1 MKTVKK
7 KSILLVVAMM
17 LVLSLTV
24 GLTLA
29 YFSDYEAA
37 KGGASIALG
46 GQTEVEENVTDK
58 EKVVWINNIGETN
71 AVVRVAIY
79 MPEALEKVENSITFE
94 NASDWVKDGDF
105 YYYTKV
111 LEPGKSTSRITA
123 KTTVPDDVQ
132 LGDGFDVVVVHES
145 DQAVYN
151 ESNKVVLPDG
161 WADHIN

>member
-46 GQTEVEENVTDK
+46 GQTEIEENVTDK
-58 EKVVWINNIGETN
+58 EKVVQINNIGETN
-71 AVVRVAIY
+71 VVVRVAIY

-94 NASDWVKDGDF
+94 NASDWVKDGGF

-111 LEPGKSTSRITA
+111 LEPKKSTSTITA

-132 LGDGFDVVVVHES
+132 LGDSFDVVVVHES
-145 DQAVYN
+145 DQALY
-151 ESNKVVLPDG
+151 D
-161 WADHIN
+161 

>member
-46 GQTEVEENVTDK
+46 GQTEIEENVTDK
-58 EKVVWINNIGETN
+58 EKVVQINNIGETN
-71 AVVRVAIY
+71 VVVRVAIY

-94 NASDWVKDGDF
+94 NASDWVKDGGF

-111 LEPGKSTSRITA
+111 LEPKKSTSTITA

-132 LGDGFDVVVVHES
+132 LGDSFDVVVVHES
-145 DQAVYN
+145 DQALYG

>member
-46 GQTEVEENVTDK
+46 GQTEIEENVTDK
-58 EKVVWINNIGETN
+58 EKVVQINNIGETN
-71 AVVRVAIY
+71 VVVRVAIY

-94 NASDWVKDGDF
+94 NASDWVKDGGF

-111 LEPGKSTSRITA
+111 LAPGESTSKITA

-132 LGDGFDVVVVHES
+132 LGDNFDVVVVHES
-145 DQAVYN
+145 DQALYD